1 MYIPTE
7 GTAKVQNFDIHD
19 QMDQIRKLLGFC
31 PQHNVLWEDLTCA
44 EHVYFFSRIKGQPKD
59 LINAE
64 TEDLL
69 SKCGLEDKTDMMVP
83 TLSGGMKRKLSVALA
98 FCGGSKVVLLD
109 EPTAGVDP
117 YARRGI
123 WDLLLSFKE
132 NKTILLSTHH
142 MDEADIL
149 EECSEF
155 FLDFISISEIFYPDL
170 IFKN

>member
-7 GTAKVQNFDIHD
+7 GTAKVQNS
-19 QMDQIRKLLGFC
+19 RSNGPNSKT
-31 PQHNVLWEDLTCA
+31 PP
-44 EHVYFFSRIKGQPKD
+44 RIKGQPKD

-64 TEDLL
+64 TEGLL

-98 FCGGSKVVLLD
+98 FCGDSKVVLLD
-109 EPTAGVDP
+109 EPTAEVDH

-149 EECSEF
+149 GECSEF

-170 IFKN
+170 IFRN